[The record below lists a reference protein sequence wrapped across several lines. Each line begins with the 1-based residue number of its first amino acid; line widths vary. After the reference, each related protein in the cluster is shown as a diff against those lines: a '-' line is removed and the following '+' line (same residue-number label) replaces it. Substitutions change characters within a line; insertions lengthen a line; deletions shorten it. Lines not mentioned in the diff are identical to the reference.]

1 MLLIHCADLHLDSP
15 LSGVKDAKL
24 RRQELLDS
32 FADMVMYA
40 DKAGA
45 KGILIAGDLF
55 DNDGATTATVKSVAH
70 ILSQY
75 GNLTF
80 FVIQGNHGG
89 RRQYEALASYNL
101 PNVKFFSQGQWT
113 YYNLGD
119 VCVAGTELDGVDDSA
134 VWQQLRLPDNKYNI
148 LLLHGDVDNAVYG
161 KVDVKTLSQSGA
173 NYVALGHRHTFG
185 KAKLSS
191 GGIAV
196 YSGVLE
202 SRGFDER
209 QGSGFV
215 VLDTVTGKIN
225 YVPHAKRSV
234 VTVTVDVTGLTS
246 DLALGQAVEN
256 AVKTVNTKDYLNLV
270 LQGKLSPNV
279 KVDRLKARLD
289 GVFFALRI
297 EDNTSADIDFA
308 TLSQELSLRGNFVK
322 LALQRIEDKRLLDDV
337 LTMGLAALSGEE
349 L

>member
-1 MLLIHCADLHLDSP
+1 MLLIHCADIHLDSP

-24 RRQELLDS
+24 RRQELIES
-32 FADMVMYA
+32 FADMVEYA
-40 DKAGA
+40 HKIGA
-45 KGILIAGDLF
+45 QGVLIAGDLF
-55 DNDGATTATVKSVAH
+55 DNDGATTATVNNVAH

-75 GNLTF
+75 SNITF
-80 FVIQGNHGG
+80 FVIRGNHGG
-89 RRQYEALASYNL
+89 KRQYEALAQYRL
-101 PNVKFFSQGQWT
+101 PNVKFFAEGQWS

-119 VCVAGTELDGVDDSA
+119 VCVAGTVS
-134 VWQQLRLPDNKYNI
+134 RPKI

-161 KVDVKTLSQSGA
+161 KVDVKTLSNSGA

-185 KAKLSS
+185 KAKLSR
-191 GGIAV
+191 GGVAV

-215 VLDTVTGKIN
+215 VLDTVTGKVA

-234 VTVTVDVTGLTS
+234 VTVNVDVTGYGS
-246 DLALGQAVEN
+246 DIALGQAVEK
-256 AVKTVNTKDYLNLV
+256 AVQGVKTKDYLNLV
-270 LQGKLSPNV
+270 LCGTLDSGI
-279 KVDRLKARLD
+279 KVDRLTARLE
-289 GVFFALRI
+289 GHFFALRI
-297 EDNTSADIDFA
+297 QNDTMANIDTDA
-308 TLSQELSLRGNFVK
+308 LSKELSIRGNFVK
-322 LALQRIEDKRLLDDV
+322 LALQSIEDKRLLDDV

>member
-1 MLLIHCADLHLDSP
+1 MLLIHCADIHLDSP

-24 RRQELLDS
+24 RRQELIES
-32 FADMVMYA
+32 FADMVEYA
-40 DKAGA
+40 HKIGA
-45 KGILIAGDLF
+45 QGVLIAGDLF
-55 DNDGATTATVKSVAH
+55 DNDGATTATVNNVAH

-75 GNLTF
+75 SNITF
-80 FVIQGNHGG
+80 FVIRGNHGG
-89 RRQYEALASYNL
+89 KRQYEALAQYRL
-101 PNVKFFSQGQWT
+101 PNVKFFAEGQWS

-119 VCVAGTELDGVDDSA
+119 VCVAGTELNGTTDNE
-134 VWQQLRLPDNKYNI
+134 VWQQLQLPDNKYNI

-161 KVDVKTLSQSGA
+161 KVDVKTLSNSGA

-185 KAKLSS
+185 KAKLSR
-191 GGIAV
+191 GGVAV

-215 VLDTVTGKIN
+215 VLDTVTGKVA

-234 VTVTVDVTGLTS
+234 VTVNVDVTGYGS
-246 DLALGQAVEN
+246 DIALGQAVEK
-256 AVKTVNTKDYLNLV
+256 AVQGVKTKDYLNLV
-270 LQGKLSPNV
+270 LCGTLDSGI
-279 KVDRLKARLD
+279 KVDRLTARLE
-289 GVFFALRI
+289 GHFFALRI
-297 EDNTSADIDFA
+297 QNDTMANIDTDA
-308 TLSQELSLRGNFVK
+308 LSKELSIRGNFVK
-322 LALQRIEDKRLLDDV
+322 LALQSIEDKRLLDDV